1 MCIRDRSCITINVDI
16 ARTRA
21 DNVNI
26 SFLDCMLIF
35 CINDVNLQL
44 NIKIIVY
51 KNSLSN

>member
-1 MCIRDRSCITINVDI
+1 MVVFLLSCMTINVDI

-44 NIKIIVY
+44 NIKKMII
-51 KNSLSN
+51 KIL